1 MKDLF
6 EMCGECR
13 HLSDAEVVYQI
24 TNSEK
29 TSKEVEKMLLQ
40 SDNVTIEEICQTL
53 TPARRAMAMAVIEL
67 YKRMQSRKADNKVI
81 KCSEDIYNVMH
92 RYLQGLDHEEC
103 WVIFLNQSSR
113 IIRKQ
118 RISVGGLAS
127 TQVDIRLILREA
139 LKVSATSLILVHN
152 HPSGNNRPSAEDDKL
167 TECMRKAGEALNI
180 RLLDHIIVAN
190 DTYYS
195 YQDEGKLF

>member
-40 SDNVTIEEICQTL
+40 SDNVTIEDICQTL

-92 RYLQGLDHEEC
+92 RYLQNLDHEEC

-152 HPSGNNRPSAEDDKL
+152 HPSGNVRPSSDDDRL
-167 TECMRKAGEALNI
+167 TMALQQASKILNI
-180 RLLDHIIVAN
+180 RMLDHVIYA
-190 DTYYS
+190 DDKYFS
-195 YQDEGKLF
+195 YADEGRI

>member
-92 RYLQGLDHEEC
+92 RYLQNLDHEEC

-118 RISVGGLAS
+118 RVSVGGLAS

-139 LKVSATSLILVHN
+139 LKVCATSLILVHN
-152 HPSGNNRPSAEDDKL
+152 HPSGNVRPSSDDDRL
-167 TECMRKAGEALNI
+167 TMSLQQASKILNI
-180 RLLDHIIVAN
+180 RMLDHVIYA
-190 DTYYS
+190 DDQHYS
-195 YQDEGKLF
+195 YADEGRL

>member
-1 MKDLF
+1 MNDLF

-92 RYLQGLDHEEC
+92 RYLQNLDHEEC

-127 TQVDIRLILREA
+127 TQVDVRLILREA
-139 LKVSATSLILVHN
+139 LKVCATSLILVHN
-152 HPSGNNRPSAEDDKL
+152 HPSGNVRPSADDDRL
-167 TECMRKAGEALNI
+167 TMALKQASKTLNI
-180 RLLDHIIVAN
+180 RMLDHVIYA
-190 DTYYS
+190 DDQHYS
-195 YQDEGKLF
+195 YADEGRL

>member
-29 TSKEVEKMLLQ
+29 TSKEVEKMMLQ
-40 SDNVTIEEICQTL
+40 DDNVTIEEICQTL

-92 RYLQGLDHEEC
+92 RYLQNLDHEEC
-103 WVIFLNQSSR
+103 WVIFLNQSGKV
-113 IIRKQ
+113 IRKQ
-118 RISVGGLAS
+118 RVSVGGLAS
-127 TQVDIRLILREA
+127 TQVDVRLILREA
-139 LKVSATSLILVHN
+139 LKVCATSLILVHN
-152 HPSGNNRPSAEDDKL
+152 HPSGNVRPSSDDDRL
-167 TECMRKAGEALNI
+167 TMSLQQASKILNI
-180 RLLDHIIVAN
+180 KMLDHVIYTDYN
-190 DTYYS
+190 NYS
-195 YQDEGKLF
+195 YADEGRL

>member
-6 EMCGECR
+6 EVCGECR

-29 TSKEVEKMLLQ
+29 TSKEVEKMMLQ
-40 SDNVTIEEICQTL
+40 DDNVTIEEICQTL

-92 RYLQGLDHEEC
+92 RYLQNLDHEEC

-118 RISVGGLAS
+118 RVSVGGLAS
-127 TQVDIRLILREA
+127 TQVDVRLILREA
-139 LKVSATSLILVHN
+139 LKVCATSLILVHN
-152 HPSGNNRPSAEDDKL
+152 HPSGNVRPSSDDDRL
-167 TECMRKAGEALNI
+167 TMSLQQASKILNI
-180 RLLDHIIVAN
+180 RMLDHVIYSDYSN
-190 DTYYS
+190 YS
-195 YQDEGKLF
+195 YADEGRL

>member
-53 TPARRAMAMAVIEL
+53 TPARRAIAMAVIEL

-92 RYLQGLDHEEC
+92 RYLQNLDHEEC

-152 HPSGNNRPSAEDDKL
+152 HPSGNVRPSADDDRL
-167 TECMRKAGEALNI
+167 TQATFQAAKTLNI
-180 RLLDHIIVAN
+180 RMLDHVIYADDN
-190 DTYYS
+190 HFS
-195 YQDEGKLF
+195 YADEGRL

>member
-67 YKRMQSRKADNKVI
+67 YKRIQSRKADNKVI

-92 RYLQGLDHEEC
+92 RYLQNLDHEET
-103 WVIFLNQSSR
+103 WTIYLNQASK

-118 RISVGGLAS
+118 RISTGGLAA
-127 TQVDIRLILREA
+127 TLVDVRLVLREA
-139 LKVSATSLILVHN
+139 LKVNATSLILVHN
-152 HPSGNNRPSAEDDKL
+152 HPSGNVRPSTDDDRL
-167 TECMRKAGEALNI
+167 TQAIFQAAKTLNI
-180 RLLDHIIVAN
+180 RMLDHVIYADN
-190 DTYYS
+190 NHYS
-195 YQDEGKLF
+195 YSDEGRL

>member
-67 YKRMQSRKADNKVI
+67 YKRMQSRKADNKTI

-92 RYLQGLDHEEC
+92 RYLQSLDHEEC

-118 RISVGGLAS
+118 RVSVGGLAS

-139 LKVSATSLILVHN
+139 LKVCATSLILVHN
-152 HPSGNNRPSAEDDKL
+152 HPSGNVRPSADDDRL
-167 TECMRKAGEALNI
+167 TMSLQQASKILHI
-180 RLLDHIIVAN
+180 RMLDHVIYADN
-190 DTYYS
+190 QHYS
-195 YQDEGKLF
+195 YADEGRL

>member
-67 YKRMQSRKADNKVI
+67 YKRMQSRKADNKTI

-92 RYLQGLDHEEC
+92 RYLQSLDHEEC

-118 RISVGGLAS
+118 RVSVGGLAS

-139 LKVSATSLILVHN
+139 LKVCATSLILVHN
-152 HPSGNNRPSAEDDKL
+152 HPSGNVRPSADDDRL
-167 TECMRKAGEALNI
+167 TMSLQQASKILHI
-180 RLLDHIIVAN
+180 RMLDHVIYA
-190 DTYYS
+190 DEQHYS
-195 YQDEGKLF
+195 YADEGRL

>member
-40 SDNVTIEEICQTL
+40 SDNVTIEDICQTL

-92 RYLQGLDHEEC
+92 RYLQNLDHEEC

-118 RISVGGLAS
+118 RVSVGGLAS

-139 LKVSATSLILVHN
+139 LKVCATSLILVHN
-152 HPSGNNRPSAEDDKL
+152 HPNGNVRPSSDDDRL
-167 TECMRKAGEALNI
+167 TMSLQQASKILNI
-180 RLLDHIIVAN
+180 RMLDHVIYA
-190 DTYYS
+190 DDQHYS
-195 YQDEGKLF
+195 YADEGRL

>member
-92 RYLQGLDHEEC
+92 RYLQNLDHEEC

-118 RISVGGLAS
+118 RVSVGGLAS
-127 TQVDIRLILREA
+127 TQVDVRLILREA
-139 LKVSATSLILVHN
+139 LKVCATSLILVHN
-152 HPSGNNRPSAEDDKL
+152 HPSGNVRPSKDDDRLTMSLQQASKL
-167 TECMRKAGEALNI
+167 LNI
-180 RLLDHIIVAN
+180 KMLDHVIYADYN
-190 DTYYS
+190 NYS
-195 YQDEGKLF
+195 YADDGRL

>member
-92 RYLQGLDHEEC
+92 RYLQNLDHEEC
-103 WVIFLNQSSR
+103 WVIFLNQSGKV
-113 IIRKQ
+113 IRKQ
-118 RISVGGLAS
+118 RVSVGGLAS
-127 TQVDIRLILREA
+127 TQVDVRLILREA
-139 LKVSATSLILVHN
+139 LKVCATSLILVHN
-152 HPSGNNRPSAEDDKL
+152 HPSGNVRPSSDDDRL
-167 TECMRKAGEALNI
+167 TMSLQQASKILNI
-180 RLLDHIIVAN
+180 KMLDHVIYTDYN
-190 DTYYS
+190 NYS
-195 YQDEGKLF
+195 YADDGRL

>member
-29 TSKEVEKMLLQ
+29 TSKEVEKMMLQ
-40 SDNVTIEEICQTL
+40 DDNVTIEEICQTL

-92 RYLQGLDHEEC
+92 RYLQNLDHEEC

-118 RISVGGLAS
+118 RVSVGGLAS
-127 TQVDIRLILREA
+127 TQVDVRLILREA

-152 HPSGNNRPSAEDDKL
+152 HPSGNVRPSSDDDRL
-167 TECMRKAGEALNI
+167 TMSLQQASKILNI
-180 RLLDHIIVAN
+180 RMLDHVIYSDYSN
-190 DTYYS
+190 YS
-195 YQDEGKLF
+195 YADEGRL

>member
-40 SDNVTIEEICQTL
+40 SDNVTIEDICQTL

-92 RYLQGLDHEEC
+92 RYLQNLDHEEC

-118 RISVGGLAS
+118 RVSVGGLAS
-127 TQVDIRLILREA
+127 TQVDVRLILREA
-139 LKVSATSLILVHN
+139 LKVCATSLILVHN
-152 HPSGNNRPSAEDDKL
+152 HPSGNVRPSADDDRL
-167 TECMRKAGEALNI
+167 TMSLQQASKILHI
-180 RLLDHIIVAN
+180 RMLDHVIYA
-190 DTYYS
+190 DDQHYS
-195 YQDEGKLF
+195 YADEGRI

>member
-1 MKDLF
+1 
-6 EMCGECR
+6 MCGECR

-92 RYLQGLDHEEC
+92 RYLQNLDHEEC

-118 RISVGGLAS
+118 RVSVGGLAS
-127 TQVDIRLILREA
+127 TQVDVRLILREA
-139 LKVSATSLILVHN
+139 LKVCATSLILVHN
-152 HPSGNNRPSAEDDKL
+152 HPSGNVRPSADDDRL
-167 TECMRKAGEALNI
+167 TQATFQAAKTLNI
-180 RLLDHIIVAN
+180 RMLDHVIYADDN
-190 DTYYS
+190 HFS
-195 YQDEGKLF
+195 YADEGRL

>member
-92 RYLQGLDHEEC
+92 RYLQNLDHEEC

-152 HPSGNNRPSAEDDKL
+152 HPSGNVRPSADDDRL
-167 TECMRKAGEALNI
+167 TMSLQQASKILNI
-180 RLLDHIIVAN
+180 RMLDHVIYA
-190 DTYYS
+190 DDQHYS
-195 YQDEGKLF
+195 YADEGRI

>member
-13 HLSDAEVVYQI
+13 HLSDAEVVCQI

-92 RYLQGLDHEEC
+92 RYLQNLDHEEC

-118 RISVGGLAS
+118 RVSVGGLAS
-127 TQVDIRLILREA
+127 TQVDVRLILREA
-139 LKVSATSLILVHN
+139 LKVCATSLVLVHN
-152 HPSGNNRPSAEDDKL
+152 HPSGNVRPSSDDDRL
-167 TECMRKAGEALNI
+167 TMALQQASKILNI
-180 RLLDHIIVAN
+180 RMLDHVIYA
-190 DTYYS
+190 DDKHFS
-195 YQDEGKLF
+195 YADEGRL

>member
-92 RYLQGLDHEEC
+92 RYLQSLDHEEC

-118 RISVGGLAS
+118 RVSVGGLAS
-127 TQVDIRLILREA
+127 TQVDVRLILREA
-139 LKVSATSLILVHN
+139 LKVCATSLILVHN
-152 HPSGNNRPSAEDDKL
+152 HPSGNVRPSADDDKL
-167 TECMRKAGEALNI
+167 TMSLQQASKILNI
-180 RLLDHIIVAN
+180 RMLDHVIYA
-190 DTYYS
+190 DDKYFS
-195 YQDEGKLF
+195 YADEGRL

>member
-118 RISVGGLAS
+118 RVSVGGLAS
-127 TQVDIRLILREA
+127 TQVDVRLILREA
-139 LKVSATSLILVHN
+139 LKVCATSLILVHN
-152 HPSGNNRPSAEDDKL
+152 HPSGNVRPSSDDDRL
-167 TECMRKAGEALNI
+167 TMSLQQASKILNI
-180 RLLDHIIVAN
+180 KMLDHVIYTDYN
-190 DTYYS
+190 NYS
-195 YQDEGKLF
+195 YADEGRL

>member
-29 TSKEVEKMLLQ
+29 TSKDVEKMLLQ

-67 YKRMQSRKADNKVI
+67 YKRMQSRKADNKLI

-92 RYLQGLDHEEC
+92 RYLQNLDHEEC

-118 RISVGGLAS
+118 RVSVGGLAS

-139 LKVSATSLILVHN
+139 LKVCATSLILVHN
-152 HPSGNNRPSAEDDKL
+152 HPSGNVRPSSDDDRL
-167 TECMRKAGEALNI
+167 TMSLQQASKMLNI
-180 RLLDHIIVAN
+180 KMLDHVIYADDN
-190 DTYYS
+190 HFS
-195 YQDEGKLF
+195 YADEGRI

>member
-92 RYLQGLDHEEC
+92 RYLQNLDHEEC

-118 RISVGGLAS
+118 RVSVGGLAS

-139 LKVSATSLILVHN
+139 LKVCATSLILVHN
-152 HPSGNNRPSAEDDKL
+152 HPSGNVRPSADDDRL
-167 TECMRKAGEALNI
+167 TMSLQQASKILHI
-180 RLLDHIIVAN
+180 RMLDHVIYA
-190 DTYYS
+190 DEQHYS
-195 YQDEGKLF
+195 YADEGRL

>member
-92 RYLQGLDHEEC
+92 RYLQNLDHEEC

-118 RISVGGLAS
+118 RVSVGGLAS
-127 TQVDIRLILREA
+127 TQVDVRLILREA

-152 HPSGNNRPSAEDDKL
+152 HPSGNVRPSSDDDRL
-167 TECMRKAGEALNI
+167 TMSLQQASKILNI
-180 RLLDHIIVAN
+180 RMLDHVIYSDYSN
-190 DTYYS
+190 YS
-195 YQDEGKLF
+195 YADDGRL

>member
-92 RYLQGLDHEEC
+92 RYLQNLDHEEC

-127 TQVDIRLILREA
+127 TQVDVRLILREA
-139 LKVSATSLILVHN
+139 LKVCATSLILVHN
-152 HPSGNNRPSAEDDKL
+152 HPSGNVRPSADDDRL
-167 TECMRKAGEALNI
+167 TMSLQQASKILHI
-180 RLLDHIIVAN
+180 RMLDHVIYA
-190 DTYYS
+190 DEQHYS
-195 YQDEGKLF
+195 YADEGRL

>member
-67 YKRMQSRKADNKVI
+67 YRRMLSRKADNAQI
-81 KCSEDIYNVMH
+81 KNSEDIYNVMH
-92 RYLQGLDHEEC
+92 RYLQNLDHEEC

-118 RISVGGLAS
+118 RVSVGGLAS
-127 TQVDIRLILREA
+127 TQVDVRLILREA

-152 HPSGNNRPSAEDDKL
+152 HPSGNVRPSSDDDRL
-167 TECMRKAGEALNI
+167 TMSLQQASKILNI
-180 RLLDHIIVAN
+180 RMLDHVIYSDYSN
-190 DTYYS
+190 YS
-195 YQDEGKLF
+195 YADEGRL

>member
-40 SDNVTIEEICQTL
+40 SDNVTIEEICQIL
-53 TPARRAMAMAVIEL
+53 TPARRAMAMAVIEF

-92 RYLQGLDHEEC
+92 RYLQSLDHEEC

-113 IIRKQ
+113 VIRKQ

-152 HPSGNNRPSAEDDKL
+152 HPSGNVRPSADDDRL
-167 TECMRKAGEALNI
+167 TQSTYQAAKTLNI
-180 RLLDHIIVAN
+180 RMLDHVIYA
-190 DTYYS
+190 DDKYYS
-195 YQDEGKLF
+195 YADEGRL

>member
-1 MKDLF
+1 MRDLF

-67 YKRMQSRKADNKVI
+67 YKRMQSRKADNKTI

-92 RYLQGLDHEEC
+92 RYLQSLDHEEC

-113 IIRKQ
+113 VIRKQ
-118 RISVGGLAS
+118 RVSVGGLAS
-127 TQVDIRLILREA
+127 TQVDVRLILREA
-139 LKVSATSLILVHN
+139 LKVCATSLILVHN
-152 HPSGNNRPSAEDDKL
+152 HPSGNVRPSSDDDRL
-167 TECMRKAGEALNI
+167 TMALQQASKILNI
-180 RLLDHIIVAN
+180 RMLDHVIYADYN
-190 DTYYS
+190 NYS
-195 YQDEGKLF
+195 YADDGRL

>member
-92 RYLQGLDHEEC
+92 RYLQNLDHEEC

-118 RISVGGLAS
+118 RVSVGGLAS
-127 TQVDIRLILREA
+127 TQVDVRLILREA
-139 LKVSATSLILVHN
+139 LKVCATSLILVHN
-152 HPSGNNRPSAEDDKL
+152 HPSGNVRPSSDDDRL
-167 TECMRKAGEALNI
+167 TMSLQQASKILNI
-180 RLLDHIIVAN
+180 KMLDHVIYTDYN
-190 DTYYS
+190 NYS
-195 YQDEGKLF
+195 YADEGRL

>member
-1 MKDLF
+1 MKNLF
-6 EMCGECR
+6 EVCGECR

-29 TSKEVEKMLLQ
+29 TSKEVEKMMLQ
-40 SDNVTIEEICQTL
+40 DDNVTIEEICQTL

-67 YKRMQSRKADNKVI
+67 YRRMLSRKADNAQI
-81 KCSEDIYNVMH
+81 KNSEDIYNVMH
-92 RYLQGLDHEEC
+92 RYLQNLDHEEC

-118 RISVGGLAS
+118 RVSVGGLAS

-139 LKVSATSLILVHN
+139 LKVCATSLILVHN
-152 HPSGNNRPSAEDDKL
+152 HPSGNVRPSSDDDRL
-167 TECMRKAGEALNI
+167 TMSLQQASKILNI
-180 RLLDHIIVAN
+180 RMLDHVIYSDYSN
-190 DTYYS
+190 YS
-195 YQDEGKLF
+195 YADEGRL

>member
-81 KCSEDIYNVMH
+81 KCSEDIYNIMH

-127 TQVDIRLILREA
+127 TQVDVRLILREA
-139 LKVSATSLILVHN
+139 LKVCATSLILVHN
-152 HPSGNNRPSAEDDKL
+152 HPSGNVRPSTDDDRL
-167 TECMRKAGEALNI
+167 TISLQQASKILNI
-180 RLLDHIIVAN
+180 RMLDHVIYA
-190 DTYYS
+190 DDKYFS
-195 YQDEGKLF
+195 YADEGRL

>member
-92 RYLQGLDHEEC
+92 RYLQNLDHEEC

-118 RISVGGLAS
+118 RVSVGGLAS

-139 LKVSATSLILVHN
+139 LKVCATSLVLVHN
-152 HPSGNNRPSAEDDKL
+152 HPSGNVRPSADDDRL
-167 TECMRKAGEALNI
+167 TMALQQASKILNI
-180 RLLDHIIVAN
+180 KMLDHVIYA
-190 DTYYS
+190 DDQHYS
-195 YQDEGKLF
+195 YADEGRL

>member
-118 RISVGGLAS
+118 RVSVGGLAS
-127 TQVDIRLILREA
+127 TQVDVRLILREA
-139 LKVSATSLILVHN
+139 LKVCATSLILVHN
-152 HPSGNNRPSAEDDKL
+152 HPSGNVRPSSDDDRL
-167 TECMRKAGEALNI
+167 TMSLQQASKILNI
-180 RLLDHIIVAN
+180 RMLDHVIYADN
-190 DTYYS
+190 NHYS
-195 YQDEGKLF
+195 YADEGRL

>member
-29 TSKEVEKMLLQ
+29 TSKDVEKMLLQ

-67 YKRMQSRKADNKVI
+67 YKRMQSRKADSKHI
-81 KCSEDIYNVMH
+81 KNSNDIYNVMH

-118 RISVGGLAS
+118 RVSVGGLAS

-139 LKVSATSLILVHN
+139 LKVCATSLILVHN
-152 HPSGNNRPSAEDDKL
+152 HPSGNVRPSSDDDRL
-167 TECMRKAGEALNI
+167 TMSLQQASKILNI
-180 RLLDHIIVAN
+180 KMLDHVIYTDYN
-190 DTYYS
+190 NYS
-195 YQDEGKLF
+195 YADEGRL

>member
-92 RYLQGLDHEEC
+92 RYLQNLDHEEC

-118 RISVGGLAS
+118 RVSVGGLAS
-127 TQVDIRLILREA
+127 TQVDVRLILREA
-139 LKVSATSLILVHN
+139 LKVCATSLILVHN
-152 HPSGNNRPSAEDDKL
+152 HPSGNVRPSADDDRL
-167 TECMRKAGEALNI
+167 TMSLQQASKMLNI
-180 RLLDHIIVAN
+180 KMLDHVVYADDN
-190 DTYYS
+190 HFS
-195 YQDEGKLF
+195 YADEGRL